1 LDKNSY
7 LIQQKNEG
15 LFCNS
20 ANLWIDPRKPVKKAL
35 ISHAHFDH
43 FSFGC
48 GEYICSTETGILLK
62 ERLGKEI
69 NINAFEYDE
78 TFKINGVNISF
89 YPSGHILGSSQIKLD
104 VGGEKW
110 LITGDFKRQ
119 NDLTCQGYKKIETDF
134 LICESTFGLP
144 IFNWEPSKKIVN
156 QIARWVNDNPNSI
169 SILFSYPLGKSQ
181 RILSEIENV
190 KIIYTHKN
198 IYNLNNTY
206 KKLGKNLANTKIF
219 NKDKEIEKGSLLI
232 LPPALNNKKFLKSFR
247 NYQTGFASGWMAI
260 RAFKKRSG
268 YDKGFVISDHAD
280 WSGLISTIE
289 DSKAKKIFLNHGDG
303 EDLAKYLKD
312 VKHLDIEP
320 LRN

>member
-1 LDKNSY
+1 LDNNSY

-15 LFCNS
+15 LFCSS

-48 GEYICSTETGILLK
+48 GEYICSKETGILLK
-62 ERLGKEI
+62 ERLGKEV
-69 NINAFEYDE
+69 NINSFEYDE

-89 YPSGHILGSSQIKLD
+89 YPSGHILGSSQIKFE

-119 NDLTCQGYKKIETDF
+119 NDSTCQGYKKIETDF

-144 IFNWEPSKKIVN
+144 IFNWEPSKKIVT

-198 IYNLNNTY
+198 IHNLNNTY
-206 KKLGKNLANTKIF
+206 KKLGKNLANTEIF

-232 LPPALNNKKFLKSFR
+232 LPPALSNKKFLKSFQ

-280 WSGLISTIE
+280 WNGLISTIE

-303 EDLAKYLKD
+303 EDLAKYLKNI
-312 VKHLDIEP
+312 KHLDIEA
-320 LRN
+320 LKN